1 LIVDD
6 DAAEAT
12 DGANNTC
19 ATDPAVIFLDLG
31 NCTRTTNALVLWTL
45 TLGYH
50 WYNEE
55 KRQDSQ
61 PTSGNS

>member
-1 LIVDD
+1 MIVDD
-6 DAAEAT
+6 DAAEAA
-12 DGANNTC
+12 DGANYAC
-19 ATDPAVIFLDLG
+19 ATDPAVIFLELG

-55 KRQDSQ
+55 KR
-61 PTSGNS
+61 